1 MKMRRKRLTSTAASV
16 APENTNAQAP
26 DSFIADL
33 VDLRRALHQRALFLA
48 QDRTAAEDLLQE
60 TLERA
65 LQSRDRFREGS
76 NLGAWVFS
84 IMRNLF
90 IDGRR
95 RRAIRARLEQK
106 AFWIGELEPPARDP
120 EHDDDPRW
128 VEAGRVD
135 VGGGVALCD
144 RGAVTPLDVIT
155 SADIDAAV
163 AMLPPAQQEIFSLA
177 YGARLSY
184 REIAAKL
191 GIPASTT
198 GTRLLRVRAK
208 VRRRLER
215 VYEERCRERTA
226 V

>member
-1 MKMRRKRLTSTAASV
+1 MKIRRKRLTESTASV
-16 APENTNAQAP
+16 PPENTNARAP
-26 DSFIADL
+26 DTFVADL

-76 NLGAWVFS
+76 NLGAWAFS

-106 AFWIGELEPPARDP
+106 AFWLGELEPPPRDTERDEDAGHP
-120 EHDDDPRW
+120 EC
-128 VEAGRVD
+128 GRVD
-135 VGGGVALCD
+135 AGVTD
-144 RGAVTPLDVIT
+144 WETVTPLDVIT
-155 SADIDAAV
+155 SADVEAEV
-163 AMLPPAQQEIFSLA
+163 AMLPPAQQEIFALA

-184 REIAAKL
+184 RQIATKL

-215 VYEERCRERTA
+215 VYEQRCRDRLF
-226 V
+226 

>member
-1 MKMRRKRLTSTAASV
+1 MKIRRKRLTETTPSV
-16 APENTNAQAP
+16 APKNTNAQPP
-26 DSFIADL
+26 DTFIAEL
-33 VDLRRALHQRALFLA
+33 VELRRALHQRALFLA

-106 AFWIGELEPPARDP
+106 AFWLGELEPLTRDP
-120 EHDDDPRW
+120 ERDDEAPRYA
-128 VEAGRVD
+128 ECGRID
-135 VGGGVALCD
+135 VGASDPGAL
-144 RGAVTPLDVIT
+144 TPLDVIT
-155 SADIDAAV
+155 SDDVEAAV
-163 AMLPPAQQEIFSLA
+163 AMLAPAQQEIFMLA
-177 YGARLSY
+177 YGVRRLSY
-184 REIAAKL
+184 REIAIKL

-208 VRRRLER
+208 VRRRLEH
-215 VYEERCRERTA
+215 VYEARCRQRVENI
-226 V
+226 

>member
-1 MKMRRKRLTSTAASV
+1 MKIRRKRLTETTASV

-26 DSFIADL
+26 DTFIAEL
-33 VDLRRALHQRALFLA
+33 VELRRALHQRALFLA

-65 LQSRDRFREGS
+65 LQSRERFREGS

-106 AFWIGELEPPARDP
+106 AFLLGELEPPARDP
-120 EHDDDPRW
+120 ERDDEPRHP
-128 VEAGRVD
+128 ECGRVD
-135 VGGGVALCD
+135 VGASDPAAL
-144 RGAVTPLDVIT
+144 TPLDVIT
-155 SADIDAAV
+155 SADVNAAV
-163 AMLPPAQQEIFSLA
+163 AMLTPAQQEIFMLA
-177 YGARLSY
+177 YSVRLSY
-184 REIAAKL
+184 RQIAVKL

-208 VRRRLER
+208 VRRRLEH
-215 VYEERCRERTA
+215 VYEARCRERETI
-226 V
+226 

>member
-1 MKMRRKRLTSTAASV
+1 MKIRQKRLTSTAPSV
-16 APENTNAQAP
+16 APENTNAQDP

-33 VDLRRALHQRALFLA
+33 VELRRPLHQRALFLA

-65 LQSRDRFREGS
+65 LLSRERFRNGS

-106 AFWIGELEPPARDP
+106 AFWLGELEPPAHDP
-120 EHDDDPRW
+120 ERDDDPRCI
-128 VEAGRVD
+128 EAGRID
-135 VGGGVALCD
+135 VGASDPGAL
-144 RGAVTPLDVIT
+144 TPLDLIT
-155 SADIDAAV
+155 SADVDAAV
-163 AMLPPAQQEIFSLA
+163 ATLSQAQQEIFILA
-177 YGARLSY
+177 YSVRLSY
-184 REIAAKL
+184 REIATKL
-191 GIPASTT
+191 GIPPSTT

-208 VRRRLER
+208 VRRRLEG
-215 VYEERCRERTA
+215 VYEQRCRDRII
-226 V
+226 

>member
-1 MKMRRKRLTSTAASV
+1 MKIRRKRLTETTPSV
-16 APENTNAQAP
+16 APKNTNAQLP
-26 DSFIADL
+26 DTFIAEL
-33 VDLRRALHQRALFLA
+33 IELRRALHQRALFLA

-65 LQSRDRFREGS
+65 LQSRDRFRAGS

-106 AFWIGELEPPARDP
+106 AFWLGELEPPALDP
-120 EHDDDPRW
+120 ERDEEAPRYA
-128 VEAGRVD
+128 ECGRID
-135 VGGGVALCD
+135 VGASDPAL
-144 RGAVTPLDVIT
+144 TPLDVIT
-155 SADIDAAV
+155 SDDVDAAV
-163 AMLPPAQQEIFSLA
+163 AMLAPAQQEIFMLA
-177 YGARLSY
+177 YGVRLSY
-184 REIAAKL
+184 REIAMKL

-215 VYEERCRERTA
+215 VYEARCRER
-226 V
+226 VEII

>member
-1 MKMRRKRLTSTAASV
+1 MKTREKRLTDTTPSV
-16 APENTNAQAP
+16 TPENTNAQAP
-26 DSFIADL
+26 DTFIADL
-33 VDLRRALHQRALFLA
+33 IEMRRALHQRALFLA

-106 AFWIGELEPPARDP
+106 AFWLGELEPPAREP
-120 EHDDDPRW
+120 ERDDETRHP
-128 VEAGRVD
+128 ECGRVD
-135 VGGGVALCD
+135 VGASDLD
-144 RGAVTPLDVIT
+144 AVTPLDVIT
-155 SADIDAAV
+155 SADVDAAV
-163 AMLPPAQQEIFSLA
+163 AMLPPSQQEIFTLA
-177 YGARLSY
+177 YGVRLSY
-184 REIAAKL
+184 REIAIKL

-208 VRRRLER
+208 VRRRLEG
-215 VYEERCRERTA
+215 VYEARCREREISLQRP
-226 V
+226 

>member
-1 MKMRRKRLTSTAASV
+1 MRIRRKRVTESTASV
-16 APENTNAQAP
+16 APENTNAQVP
-26 DSFIADL
+26 DTFVADL

-106 AFWIGELEPPARDP
+106 AFWLGELEPPPRDL
-120 EHDDDPRW
+120 ERDDD
-128 VEAGRVD
+128 AGHPECGRID
-135 VGGGVALCD
+135 H
-144 RGAVTPLDVIT
+144 GASDWETVSPLDVIT
-155 SADIDAAV
+155 SADVDEAV
-163 AMLPPAQQEIFSLA
+163 AMLAPAQREIFTLA
-177 YGARLSY
+177 YSVRLSY
-184 REIAAKL
+184 REIATKL
-191 GIPASTT
+191 GIPPSTT

-215 VYEERCRERTA
+215 VYEQRCRERLL
-226 V
+226 

>member
-1 MKMRRKRLTSTAASV
+1 MKIRRKRLTETTPSV
-16 APENTNAQAP
+16 APKNTNAQAP
-26 DSFIADL
+26 DTFIAEL
-33 VDLRRALHQRALFLA
+33 IELRRALHQRALFLA
-48 QDRTAAEDLLQE
+48 QDRTAADDLLQE

-106 AFWIGELEPPARDP
+106 AFWPGELEPVARDP
-120 EHDDDPRW
+120 ERDDEAPRYA
-128 VEAGRVD
+128 ECGRVD
-135 VGGGVALCD
+135 VGASDPGAL
-144 RGAVTPLDVIT
+144 TPLDVIT
-155 SADIDAAV
+155 SEDVATAV
-163 AMLPPAQQEIFSLA
+163 AMLAPAQQEIFMLA
-177 YGARLSY
+177 YGVRLSY
-184 REIAAKL
+184 REIAIKL

-198 GTRLLRVRAK
+198 GTRLLRVRAR

-215 VYEERCRERTA
+215 VYEARCRER
-226 V
+226 VEII

>member
-1 MKMRRKRLTSTAASV
+1 MKIRRKRLTSTAPSV

-26 DSFIADL
+26 DTFIADL
-33 VDLRRALHQRALFLA
+33 IELRRALHQRALFLA

-65 LQSRDRFREGS
+65 LQSRERFREGS

-90 IDGRR
+90 IDTRR

-106 AFWIGELEPPARDP
+106 AFWLGELEPPARDP
-120 EHDDDPRW
+120 EHDDDPRY
-128 VEAGRVD
+128 VEVGRLD
-135 VGGGVALCD
+135 VGASD
-144 RGAVTPLDVIT
+144 PGAPTPLDLIT
-155 SADIDAAV
+155 SADVDAAV
-163 AMLPPAQQEIFSLA
+163 ATLPAAQQEIFMLA
-177 YGARLSY
+177 YGIRLSY
-184 REIAAKL
+184 REIATKL
-191 GIPASTT
+191 GIPPSTT

-215 VYEERCRERTA
+215 VYEERCRQR

>member
-1 MKMRRKRLTSTAASV
+1 MRIRQKRLTESAASV

-26 DSFIADL
+26 DTFIADL
-33 VDLRRALHQRALFLA
+33 VDLRRPLHQRALFLA

-106 AFWIGELEPPARDP
+106 AFWLGELEPPSRELERD
-120 EHDDDPRW
+120 EDAGH
-128 VEAGRVD
+128 VECGRID
-135 VGGGVALCD
+135 HGVTD
-144 RGAVTPLDVIT
+144 WEMVSPLDVIT
-155 SADIDAAV
+155 SADVDAEV
-163 AMLPPAQQEIFSLA
+163 ALLPPAQREIFTLA
-177 YGARLSY
+177 YGVRLSY
-184 REIAAKL
+184 REIATKL
-191 GIPASTT
+191 GIPPSTT

-215 VYEERCRERTA
+215 IYEQRCRERLL
-226 V
+226 

>member
-1 MKMRRKRLTSTAASV
+1 MKIRRKRLTETTPSV
-16 APENTNAQAP
+16 APDNTNAQPP
-26 DSFIADL
+26 DPFIAEL
-33 VDLRRALHQRALFLA
+33 IELRRALHQRALFLA
-48 QDRTAAEDLLQE
+48 QDRTAADDLLQE

-106 AFWIGELEPPARDP
+106 AFWLGELEPPAREP
-120 EHDDDPRW
+120 ERDDEGPRHP
-128 VEAGRVD
+128 ECGRVD
-135 VGGGVALCD
+135 NGVSD
-144 RGAVTPLDVIT
+144 PGSPSPMDVIT
-155 SADIDAAV
+155 SDDVEEAV
-163 AMLPPAQQEIFSLA
+163 AMLPPAQQEIFLLA
-177 YGARLSY
+177 YSVRLSY
-184 REIAAKL
+184 REIAMKL
-191 GIPASTT
+191 GIPPSTT

-215 VYEERCRERTA
+215 VYEARCRER
-226 V
+226 VEII

>member
-1 MKMRRKRLTSTAASV
+1 MKIRRKRLTETTPSV
-16 APENTNAQAP
+16 APENTNAQPP
-26 DSFIADL
+26 DTFIAEL
-33 VDLRRALHQRALFLA
+33 VELRRALHQRALFLS

-106 AFWIGELEPPARDP
+106 AFWLGEMELPAREP
-120 EHDDDPRW
+120 ERDDEAPRYA
-128 VEAGRVD
+128 ECGRID
-135 VGGGVALCD
+135 VGVSDPGAL
-144 RGAVTPLDVIT
+144 TPLDVIT
-155 SADIDAAV
+155 SDDVEAAV
-163 AMLPPAQQEIFSLA
+163 AMLPPAQQEIFMLA
-177 YGARLSY
+177 YGVRLSY
-184 REIAAKL
+184 REIAIKL

-215 VYEERCRERTA
+215 VYEARCRER
-226 V
+226 VEII

>member
-1 MKMRRKRLTSTAASV
+1 MKTRRKRLMDTTASV

-26 DSFIADL
+26 DTFITEL
-33 VDLRRALHQRALFLA
+33 VELRRALFLA

-65 LQSRDRFREGS
+65 LQSRERFREGS

-106 AFWIGELEPPARDP
+106 ALWLGEMEPPSREPERDDEPRHP
-120 EHDDDPRW
+120 EC
-128 VEAGRVD
+128 GRVD
-135 VGGGVALCD
+135 LGTMDPGAL
-144 RGAVTPLDVIT
+144 TPLDVIT
-155 SADIDAAV
+155 SDDVDAAV
-163 AMLPPAQQEIFSLA
+163 AMLSPAQQEIFLLA
-177 YGARLSY
+177 YSVRLSY
-184 REIAAKL
+184 REIATKL

-215 VYEERCRERTA
+215 VYEQRCRERII
-226 V
+226 

>member
-1 MKMRRKRLTSTAASV
+1 MKIRRRRLTEPTASV
-16 APENTNAQAP
+16 APENTNAQVP
-26 DSFIADL
+26 DTFTANL

-48 QDRTAAEDLLQE
+48 QDRPAAEDLLQE

-65 LQSRDRFREGS
+65 LQSRDRFRQGS
-76 NLGAWVFS
+76 NLGAWAFS

-106 AFWIGELEPPARDP
+106 AFWLGELEPPARDP
-120 EHDDDPRW
+120 ERDDDGGHP
-128 VEAGRVD
+128 ECGRVD
-135 VGGGVALCD
+135 AAATD
-144 RGAVTPLDVIT
+144 WESVTPLDVIT
-155 SADIDAAV
+155 TADVDAAV
-163 AMLPPAQQEIFSLA
+163 AMLPPAQQEIFTLA

-184 REIAAKL
+184 REIAIKL
-191 GIPASTT
+191 GIPSSTT

-215 VYEERCRERTA
+215 VYEERCRERFI
-226 V
+226 

>member
-1 MKMRRKRLTSTAASV
+1 MRIRRKRLTESTASV

-26 DSFIADL
+26 DTFIADL

-95 RRAIRARLEQK
+95 RRAIRARVEQK
-106 AFWIGELEPPARDP
+106 AFWLGELEAPLRDL
-120 EHDDDPRW
+120 EHDEDAGHAECGRLDHGASDW
-128 VEAGRVD
+128 EA
-135 VGGGVALCD
+135 L
-144 RGAVTPLDVIT
+144 TPLDVIT
-155 SADIDAAV
+155 TSDVDAAV
-163 AMLPPAQQEIFSLA
+163 AMLPPAQQEIFTLA

-184 REIAAKL
+184 REIATKL
-191 GIPASTT
+191 GIPPSTT

-208 VRRRLER
+208 VRRRLEH
-215 VYEERCRERTA
+215 VYEQRCRGRL

>member
-1 MKMRRKRLTSTAASV
+1 MKTERKRLAATTPS
-16 APENTNAQAP
+16 ATPGNTNARAP
-26 DSFIADL
+26 DTFIGDL
-33 VDLRRALHQRALFLA
+33 IELRRALHQRALFLT

-65 LQSRDRFREGS
+65 LQSRERFRDGS

-106 AFWIGELEPPARDP
+106 AFWLGELEPTAREP
-120 EHDDDPRW
+120 ERDDEPRYA
-128 VEAGRVD
+128 ECGRVD
-135 VGGGVALCD
+135 VGAGVVVSDLD
-144 RGAVTPLDVIT
+144 VPTPLDVIT
-155 SADIDAAV
+155 SADVDAAV
-163 AMLPPAQQEIFSLA
+163 AMLPPAQQEIFMLA
-177 YGARLSY
+177 YGVRLSY
-184 REIAAKL
+184 REIAVKL

-208 VRRRLER
+208 VRRRLES
-215 VYEERCRERTA
+215 VYEQRCRER
-226 V
+226 VV

>member
-1 MKMRRKRLTSTAASV
+1 MKIRRKRLTSSAASV

-26 DSFIADL
+26 DTFTADL

-65 LQSRDRFREGS
+65 LQSRERFRDGS
-76 NLGAWVFS
+76 NLRAWVFS

-106 AFWIGELEPPARDP
+106 AFWLGELEPPAR
-120 EHDDDPRW
+120 EAERDDEQRY
-128 VEAGRVD
+128 VECGRID
-135 VGGGVALCD
+135 VGAWD
-144 RGAVTPLDVIT
+144 PGAVTPLDLIT
-155 SADIDAAV
+155 TADVDAAV
-163 AMLPPAQQEIFSLA
+163 AMLPAPQREIFMLA

-184 REIAAKL
+184 REIATKL
-191 GIPASTT
+191 GIPPSTT

-208 VRRRLER
+208 VRRRLQH
-215 VYEERCRERTA
+215 VYDERCRECRLF
-226 V
+226 

>member
-1 MKMRRKRLTSTAASV
+1 MRIRRKRLTESTTSV

-26 DSFIADL
+26 DTFTADL
-33 VDLRRALHQRALFLA
+33 VDLRRALQQRALFLA

-106 AFWIGELEPPARDP
+106 AFWLGELEPAPR
-120 EHDDDPRW
+120 ELELDDDPGHA
-128 VEAGRVD
+128 ECGRID
-135 VGGGVALCD
+135 PRATD
-144 RGAVTPLDVIT
+144 WETVTPLDVIT
-155 SADIDAAV
+155 SADVDAAV
-163 AMLPPAQQEIFSLA
+163 AMLPPAQQEIFTLA
-177 YGARLSY
+177 YGVRLSY
-184 REIAAKL
+184 REIATKL
-191 GIPASTT
+191 GIPPSTT

-215 VYEERCRERTA
+215 VYEQRCRERLL
-226 V
+226 

>member
-1 MKMRRKRLTSTAASV
+1 MKTRRKRLKETTPSAT
-16 APENTNAQAP
+16 PENTNAQAP
-26 DSFIADL
+26 DTFIAEL
-33 VDLRRALHQRALFLA
+33 VDLRHALHQRALFLA

-65 LQSRDRFREGS
+65 LQSRDRFRQGS

-106 AFWIGELEPPARDP
+106 AFWLGELEPPARDP
-120 EHDDDPRW
+120 ERDDEPRHP
-128 VEAGRVD
+128 ECGRVD
-135 VGGGVALCD
+135 VSV
-144 RGAVTPLDVIT
+144 GASVVHDLGAPTPLDVIT
-155 SADIDAAV
+155 SADVDAAV
-163 AMLPPAQQEIFSLA
+163 AMLPPAQQEIFMLA
-177 YGARLSY
+177 YGVRLSY
-184 REIAAKL
+184 RAIAIKL

-215 VYEERCRERTA
+215 IYEQRCRERF
-226 V
+226 

>member
-1 MKMRRKRLTSTAASV
+1 MRIRRKRLTESTASV
-16 APENTNAQAP
+16 APENTNAQPP
-26 DSFIADL
+26 DTFLADL

-106 AFWIGELEPPARDP
+106 AFWLGELEPAPRDAERDEDGGHP
-120 EHDDDPRW
+120 EC
-128 VEAGRVD
+128 GRVD
-135 VGGGVALCD
+135 AGPTEGET
-144 RGAVTPLDVIT
+144 VTPLDVIT
-155 SADIDAAV
+155 SADVDAAV
-163 AMLPPAQQEIFSLA
+163 AMLSPAQQEIFTLA
-177 YGARLSY
+177 YGVRLSY

-191 GIPASTT
+191 GIPPSTT
-198 GTRLLRVRAK
+198 GTRLLRVCAK
-208 VRRRLER
+208 VRRRLES
-215 VYEERCRERTA
+215 VYEQRCRDRFI
-226 V
+226 